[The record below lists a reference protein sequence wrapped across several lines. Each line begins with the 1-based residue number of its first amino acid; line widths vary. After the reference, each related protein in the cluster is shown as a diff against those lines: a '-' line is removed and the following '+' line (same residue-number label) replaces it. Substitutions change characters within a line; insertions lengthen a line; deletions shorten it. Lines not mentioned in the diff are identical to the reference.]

1 MRRGEEG
8 EGAGERGGEGSIR
21 LADDD
26 GDEWRCKKGWGKV
39 LFSWNAWLGATL
51 AASLGV
57 MVWRYVEGARGR
69 MLRDEAGCAA
79 VLLAA
84 DW

>member
-1 MRRGEEG
+1 MGRGEEG
-8 EGAGERGGEGSIR
+8 EGEERGEGSIR
-21 LADDD
+21 LLD
-26 GDEWRCKKGWGKV
+26 GDEDEWRCKKGWGKV
-39 LFSWNAWLGATL
+39 LLSWNAWLGATL